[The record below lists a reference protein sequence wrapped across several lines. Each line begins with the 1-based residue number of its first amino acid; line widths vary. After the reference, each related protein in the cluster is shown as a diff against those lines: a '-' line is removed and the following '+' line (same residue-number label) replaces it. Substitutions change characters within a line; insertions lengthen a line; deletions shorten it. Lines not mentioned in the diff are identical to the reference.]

1 MARVI
6 EAENVRAG
14 YDGRAVVKNVT
25 FAVEEGDVVAVL
37 GPNGSGKTTLLKA
50 LLGIIPLKEGR
61 VRLFG
66 RESIGEDERERL
78 VSYIPQRIDLDRT
91 FPITLGEMLELSRH
105 GAEAERYLKLLELEG
120 LMGKKVGDLSGG
132 QMQRALL
139 AYALLKGPGLLI
151 MDEPTS
157 WVDARGAS
165 CILCV
170 VEELKARGVAVLIV
184 SHDYSM
190 VKPISTHILGIGHD
204 EFFFDRASSPGLE
217 EKIHAI
223 FGTMH
228 HAEKGASF
236 CMHCGLPMKD
246 AK

>member
-6 EAENVRAG
+6 EAENIRAG
-14 YDGRAVVKNVT
+14 YDGRAVVRNVT

-66 RESIGEDERERL
+66 REKMGEDERERL

-91 FPITLGEMLELSRH
+91 FPITLGEMLDLSRH

-190 VKPISTHILGIGHD
+190 VKPISTHVLGIGHD
-204 EFFFDRASSPGLE
+204 EFFFDSASSPGLE

-228 HAEKGASF
+228 HAEKGASR
-236 CMHCGLPMKD
+236 CMHCGLPMRD

>member
-25 FAVEEGDVVAVL
+25 FAVEEGNVVAVL

-78 VSYIPQRIDLDRT
+78 VSYIPQRIDFDRT
-91 FPITLGEMLELSRH
+91 FPITLGEMLDLSRH

-170 VEELKARGVAVLIV
+170 VEELKAKGVAVLIV

-190 VKPISTHILGIGHD
+190 VKPISTHVLGIGHD
-204 EFFFDRASSPGLE
+204 EFFFDSASSPGLE

-228 HAEKGASF
+228 HAEKGASH
-236 CMHCGLPMKD
+236 CMHCGLPMRE

>member
-6 EAENVRAG
+6 EAENIRAG
-14 YDGRAVVKNVT
+14 YDGRAVVRNVT

-66 RESIGEDERERL
+66 RERMGEDERERL

-91 FPITLGEMLELSRH
+91 FPITLGEMLDLSRH

-190 VKPISTHILGIGHD
+190 VKPISTHVLGIGHD
-204 EFFFDRASSPGLE
+204 EFFFDSASSPGLE

-228 HAEKGASF
+228 HAEKGASR
-236 CMHCGLPMKD
+236 CMHCGLPMRE

>member
-6 EAENVRAG
+6 EAENIRAG
-14 YDGRAVVKNVT
+14 YDGRAVVRNVT

-66 RESIGEDERERL
+66 REKMGEDERERL

-91 FPITLGEMLELSRH
+91 FPITLGEMLDLSRH

-190 VKPISTHILGIGHD
+190 VKPISTHVLGIGHD
-204 EFFFDRASSPGLE
+204 EFFFDSASSPGLE

-228 HAEKGASF
+228 HAEKGASR
-236 CMHCGLPMKD
+236 CMHCGLPMRE